1 MASGF
6 PRKIFEMPFQND
18 PRPDIYKQ
26 LTLKNAEYPV
36 TGINN
41 SDCWLPDFSRAVELG
56 NFVYRINVPGYF
68 YKCPSG
74 SSISSSGKSGIVID
88 ASNLLM
94 DTVQHHDHR
103 LSATSATHVEIMGE
117 VTSKARGVTR
127 DDSWVTANYAL
138 SVDGT
143 KDSAGDVTADIN
155 GDDSYRCK
163 VTDQSIYNGTTNI
176 NGTMAHVAILS
187 NQRRCPVYDIDNSGN
202 LFARDLACNY
212 VVHTGNNSC
221 GAIMN
226 SLVPIIPGVA
236 TTDKPAGGV
245 LSEKTNEATIFKTIK
260 LTNVSNKYFC
270 VFMSTRNPALFPVHV
285 KATNAVIEAE
295 GTYVFANKTA
305 DKILFVPA
313 KSVGSTVKPVTKIRS
328 TTVNSCTYNIPSYN
342 KTYTDDIGLN
352 TSACAHYQAAK
363 YAPVMA
369 SEIGK
374 EYSFTINKGKDIYGR
389 TIKTDYS
396 GTITKCEIQAF
407 CHDTAFDYVFREI
420 FLNPPSD
427 LKRGHSEKFVAQV
440 LTLQDWPGTCTNSI
454 GDINKHGVN
463 AHKVFDPT
471 SDGA

>member
-1 MASGF
+1 MSSGF

-26 LTLKNAEYPV
+26 LTLKNAEYPI

-56 NFVYRINVPGYF
+56 DYIYRINVPGYF

-103 LSATSATHVEIMGE
+103 LSVVSTSSVAIMGE
-117 VTSKARGVTR
+117 TTSKARGTKR
-127 DDSWVTANYAL
+127 DDSWVTSNYAL

-143 KDSAGDVTADIN
+143 KVSEGGDVSVDVN
-155 GDDSYRCK
+155 GSTTYVCK
-163 VTDQSIYNGTTNI
+163 VTDQSIYNGTKNI
-176 NGTMAHVAILS
+176 NGTMAHVAILA
-187 NQRRCPVYDIDNSGN
+187 NQRRCPVNDIDNSGG

-212 VVHTGNNSC
+212 VVHTGKNNC
-221 GAIMN
+221 GSIMN
-226 SLVPIIPGVA
+226 ALVPIIPGVA

-245 LSEKTNEATIFKTIK
+245 LSEKTDEATIFKTIK

-270 VFMSTRNPALFPVHV
+270 VFMSTHNPSLYPVHV
-285 KATNAVIEAE
+285 KASNAVIEAE

-313 KSVGSTVKPVTKIRS
+313 KSVGATVKPVTKIRA
-328 TTVNSCTYNIPSYN
+328 TTVNACTYNIPESK
-342 KTYTDDIGLN
+342 KTYSDAIGLN
-352 TSACAHYQAAK
+352 TSACAHYQNAN

-369 SEIGK
+369 TENGK
-374 EYSFTINKGKDIYGR
+374 NYSFTINKK
-389 TIKTDYS
+389 DYS
-396 GTITKCEIQAF
+396 GTITGCEIQAY
-407 CHDTAFDYVFREI
+407 CHDAAFDYVFREI

-427 LKRGHSEKFVAQV
+427 LKVGLSEKFVAQV
-440 LTLQDWPGTCTNSI
+440 LTLQDWPGTCNNAIS
-454 GDINKHGVN
+454 DINGHGAN
-463 AHKVFDPT
+463 AHTVFDPT
-471 SDGA
+471 TDGA

>member
-6 PRKIFEMPFQND
+6 PRKIFEMPFQDD

-88 ASNLLM
+88 ACNLLM

-103 LSATSATHVEIMGE
+103 LSVTSTTTRVMGEATSKT
-117 VTSKARGVTR
+117 RGVER
-127 DDSWVTANYAL
+127 HDSWVTANYAL
-138 SVDGT
+138 FVDGT
-143 KDSAGDVTADIN
+143 KDPDGDVTADKDGKVDNYIT
-155 GDDSYRCK
+155 CK

-212 VVHTGNNSC
+212 VVHTGNNGC

-245 LSEKTNEATIFKTIK
+245 LSEKTDEATIFKTIK
-260 LTNVSNKYFC
+260 LTNVSNKYYC
-270 VFMSTRNPALFPVHV
+270 VFMISSSRPVHV

-328 TTVNSCTYNIPSYN
+328 TTVDSCTYNIPSSK
-342 KTYTDDIGLN
+342 KTYSDAIGLN
-352 TSACAHYQAAK
+352 TSACAHYNDK
-363 YAPVMA
+363 NYAPVMA
-369 SEIGK
+369 SELGK
-374 EYSFTINKGKDIYGR
+374 NYSFTINGKDYSS
-389 TIKTDYS
+389 TIS
-396 GTITKCEIQAF
+396 QCSIQAF
-407 CHDTAFDYVFREI
+407 CHDTAFDDVFRKI

-440 LTLQDWPGTCTNSI
+440 LTLQDWPGVCNNKIS
-454 GDINKHGVN
+454 DINGH
-463 AHKVFDPT
+463 ATHTVFDPT
-471 SDGA
+471 TDGDS